1 MGLSGVWAQSRAHG
15 PDHRA
20 EMITLA
26 CFLQLLQASSCL
38 SPFFSEPSALL
49 RRRRVRPGGEAAA
62 AAAMGSM
69 TIGAKYKTTLK
80 DPGTPGVLRMVRA
93 TLPSRPVLSPSLPEA
108 PLSVSLPSLFP
119 LLPACAHGSRW
130 GASNLRDAPLLRAG
144 VLVGFWGA
152 RGELN
157 RGLGGDLPLIGSA
170 EVEAR
175 SDLC

>member
-1 MGLSGVWAQSRAHG
+1 
-15 PDHRA
+15 
-20 EMITLA
+20 
-26 CFLQLLQASSCL
+26 
-38 SPFFSEPSALL
+38 
-49 RRRRVRPGGEAAA
+49 
-62 AAAMGSM
+62 MGSM

-108 PLSVSLPSLFP
+108 PLSLSLPSLFP

-130 GASNLRDAPLLRAG
+130 GASSLRDAPLLRAG

-157 RGLGGDLPLIGSA
+157 RGLGGDLPRIGSA
-170 EVEAR
+170 EVEVR
-175 SDLC
+175 SGFVLISAGKAEPPSRGAALWVTLRILEVRMRRVNQANLCFELYHWLSWRMFMYQWVVFFSFAF